1 MSADKRD
8 GNQSSEGGLL
18 FGLVLGVVL
27 TFFYVKYD
35 FALPEW
41 LQPVDQ
47 VKGLVISTTA
57 SISADN
63 NDMNQLQREI
73 AVRMKEGAGYYTS
86 VDDSLDKFITEEI
99 VWRERTKQTLKLLQ
113 DLIKNLDSHAGSRS
127 SGVNNAIERLLLAL
141 PQETKADHKFAYQY
155 LKNRFPRLSDTEIVA
170 ELKQVSL
177 VELFQTPFPSSR
189 IVFALPMS
197 GRAKIEI
204 YDASEQKVKKLLDA
218 ELPSGQFR
226 LYWDF
231 TADDGMP
238 LASNAAYHYEITVD
252 GEPLRSAILA
262 QPNAVWQ

>member
-1 MSADKRD
+1 MSADKRN

-41 LQPVDQ
+41 LQPVDR

-63 NDMNQLQREI
+63 NDMEQLQREI
-73 AVRMKEGAGYYTS
+73 AVKLREGADYYIS

-127 SGVNNAIERLLLAL
+127 NGVNSAIERLLLTL
-141 PQETKADHKFAYQY
+141 PQETKVDHKFAYQY
-155 LKNRFPRLSDTEIVA
+155 LKNRFPGFSDTEIVA
-170 ELKQVSL
+170 ELARISL
-177 VELFQTPFPSSR
+177 VELFQTPYPSSR
-189 IVFALPMS
+189 IVFALPMPGS
-197 GRAKIEI
+197 AKIEI
-204 YDASEQKVKKLLDA
+204 YDTSEQIVKTLLDA

-231 TADDGMP
+231 TANDGMP
-238 LASNAAYHYEITVD
+238 LASNTAYRYEITVD
-252 GEPLRSAILA
+252 GEQLRSAMLA
-262 QPNAVWQ
+262 EPNAVWQ